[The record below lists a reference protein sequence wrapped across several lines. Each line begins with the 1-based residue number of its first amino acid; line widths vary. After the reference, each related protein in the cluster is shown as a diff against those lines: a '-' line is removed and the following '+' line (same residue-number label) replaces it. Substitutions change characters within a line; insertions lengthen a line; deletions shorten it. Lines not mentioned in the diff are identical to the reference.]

1 MAGSSEA
8 AGGRPMADGAPEAA
22 GGRPMADGAPAASA
36 RPRPRTLLALLAVA
50 AVVGLVVSLASWG
63 FLEGIH
69 QIQQGVF
76 VDLPR
81 DLGYDDGAPLWW
93 PVPVLGVAGLIT
105 AFAIERLPGT
115 GGHSPAG
122 GLATGVTQPVELPG
136 VLLAAVAT
144 IGLGVVLGPE
154 APLIALGSGLGILA
168 VRLVKRDAPD
178 RLVAVVAAAGS
189 FAAVSFI
196 FGSPLVGAV
205 ILIEAAGLDRERL
218 LVVVPVGLL
227 AAGIGSLVSIG
238 MGSWTGL
245 SSSDYALSPLTLPD
259 FARPDVTDFLWTVPL
274 AVAVAAG
281 CFAIFA
287 GAQALQP
294 VLERRRFVLLP
305 AAGLV
310 VAGLAIAFSQ
320 VTDEGAQQVLFS
332 GQDQLPDLVAGAG
345 TWSVS
350 ALALVL
356 GFKGVAWSVSLA
368 GFRGGPTFPG
378 LFLGAAAGILASH
391 LPGLEL
397 TPAIAIGMGAAVVAV
412 LRLPLSAVLLA
423 LVLTNG
429 AGRGVEP
436 LVIVG
441 VVAAL
446 VTTLGLS
453 RRATAAGAQ
462 DGTATPQPQAEVAG
476 KA

>member
-1 MAGSSEA
+1 
-8 AGGRPMADGAPEAA
+8 MADAA
-22 GGRPMADGAPAASA
+22 Q
-36 RPRPRTLLALLAVA
+36 RPRPALLLAVA

-105 AFAIERLPGT
+105 AFAIDRLPGT

-136 VLLAAVAT
+136 VLLAAAAT

-196 FGSPLVGAV
+196 FGSALVGAV

-245 SSSDYALSPLTLPD
+245 SSSEYALSPLTLPD
-259 FARPDVTDFLWTVPL
+259 FARPDVTEFLWTVPL
-274 AVAVAAG
+274 AVAVAVG

-287 GAQALQP
+287 GARALQP

-305 AAGLV
+305 AAALV

-320 VTDEGAQQVLFS
+320 VTDQGAEQVLFS
-332 GQDQLPDLVAGAG
+332 GQDQLPELVAGAG
-345 TWSVS
+345 TWSLS
-350 ALALVL
+350 ALALLL

-391 LPGLEL
+391 LPGLGL
-397 TPAIAIGMGAAVVAV
+397 TPAVAVGMGAAVVAV

-423 LVLTNG
+423 LVLSNG

-441 VVAAL
+441 VVVAL

-462 DGTATPQPQAEVAG
+462 DGTATPQPQAEVAV
-476 KA
+476 KD